1 MCLSCDGVMA
11 TDRESTVNTSI
22 GDHAVVLGASMAGLL
37 TAGVLAKSY
46 GRVTVF
52 DRDAMPEIGAH
63 RRGVPQDKHLHVLHP
78 RGRQA
83 LDELFPGLTAW
94 LIGQGAATG
103 DVLGN
108 TRWQLSGYQFR
119 QEDIRLP
126 GLSASRPFLEG
137 HLRARV
143 SDLPNVTLIEHTD
156 VVAVTAT
163 TDRCRVTG
171 VRVHDTVGGC
181 ERTVPADLVIDTTGR
196 GSRVPV
202 WLSEL
207 GYQRAAVDR
216 VDIGLG
222 YATRIYR
229 LRPGALGAD
238 VGILTA
244 GTPQNPRGGAL
255 AAIEGGRHILT
266 IFGIL
271 GDHPPTDPAGF
282 DAFAASLLFP
292 DITEAIRDAEPL
304 TDAVPF
310 RFPASV
316 RHRYERLRRFPVGL
330 LVLGDAVCS
339 FNPIYGQGMT
349 VAAVQAGTLQ
359 RLLARG
365 EVLQPCRYFRA
376 IARTIQTPWDI
387 AVGADLA
394 FPEVPGART
403 VKIRIVN
410 SYLPKLHA
418 AATTDVTLGR
428 AFVRVLGMV
437 DRPEGLLRPDR
448 VLRVLWTHRP
458 GAPARRHTGGHR
470 TRRAVPQEGT
480 SNGQLGS
487 FHDYS

>member
-1 MCLSCDGVMA
+1 M
-11 TDRESTVNTSI
+11 NTSI

-52 DRDAMPEIGAH
+52 DRDAMSEIGVH
-63 RRGVPQDKHLHVLHP
+63 RRGVPQDRHLHFLHP

-83 LDELFPGLTAW
+83 LDELSPGLTTR

-108 TRWQLSGYQFR
+108 IRWQLSGHQFC
-119 QEDIRLP
+119 QANIRLP
-126 GLSASRPFLEG
+126 GLWASRPFLEG
-137 HLRARV
+137 HVRAQV
-143 SDLPNVTLIEHTD
+143 SDLPNVRLVERTD

-171 VRVHDTVGGC
+171 VRVHGTAGGG
-181 ERTVPADLVIDTTGR
+181 ERAVPADLVIDTTGR
-196 GSRVPV
+196 GSRAPL

-207 GYQRAAVDR
+207 GYERAAVDR

-229 LRPGALGAD
+229 LRPGALGTD
-238 VGILTA
+238 VAILTA

-282 DAFAASLLFP
+282 DAFVASLLFP

-304 TDAVPF
+304 TDPVPF

-316 RHRYERLRRFPVGL
+316 RHRYERLRRFPIGL
-330 LVLGDAVCS
+330 LILGDAVCS

-349 VAAVQAGTLQ
+349 AAAVQAGTLQ

-365 EVLQPCRYFRA
+365 KVPQARHYFRA
-376 IARTIQTPWDI
+376 IAQTINTPWDI

-394 FPEVPGART
+394 FPKVPGART
-403 VKIRIVN
+403 AKIRMVN

-418 AATTDVTLGR
+418 AATTDATLGR

-437 DRPEGLLRPDR
+437 DRPEGLLRLDR

-458 GAPARRHTGGHR
+458 GAPAPT
-470 TRRAVPQEGT
+470 
-480 SNGQLGS
+480 
-487 FHDYS
+487 

>member
-1 MCLSCDGVMA
+1 MNM
-11 TDRESTVNTSI
+11 SI

-37 TAGVLAKSY
+37 TAWVLAKSY

-52 DRDAMPEIGAH
+52 DRDALSEIGVH
-63 RRGVPQDKHLHVLHP
+63 RRGVPQDRHLHFLHP

-83 LDELFPGLTAW
+83 LDELSPGLTAR
-94 LIGQGAATG
+94 LIEQGAATG

-108 TRWQLSGYQFR
+108 IRWQLSGHQFC
-119 QEDIRLP
+119 QANIRLP
-126 GLSASRPFLEG
+126 GLWASRPFLEG
-137 HLRARV
+137 HVRAQV
-143 SDLPNVTLIEHTD
+143 SDLPNVTLVERTD
-156 VVAVTAT
+156 VIAVTTT

-171 VRVHDTVGGC
+171 VRVHGTAGGG
-181 ERTVPADLVIDTTGR
+181 ERAVPADLVIDATGR
-196 GSRVPV
+196 GSRAPL
-202 WLSEL
+202 WLSDL
-207 GYQRAAVDR
+207 GYERAAVDR

-222 YATRIYR
+222 YATRLYR
-229 LRPGALGAD
+229 LRPGALGTD
-238 VGILTA
+238 VAILTA

-292 DITEAIRDAEPL
+292 DIPQAIRDAEPL
-304 TDAVPF
+304 TDPVPF

-316 RHRYERLRRFPVGL
+316 RHRYERLRRFPIGL

-349 VAAVQAGTLQ
+349 AAAVQASTLQ

-365 EVLQPCRYFRA
+365 EAPQARHYFRA
-376 IARTIQTPWDI
+376 IARTINTPWDI

-394 FPEVPGART
+394 FPEVPGIRT
-403 VKIRIVN
+403 AKIRMVN
-410 SYLPKLHA
+410 NYLPKLHA
-418 AATTDVTLGR
+418 AATADVTLGR

-448 VLRVLWTHRP
+448 MLRVLWTHRP
-458 GAPARRHTGGHR
+458 GAPAPT
-470 TRRAVPQEGT
+470 
-480 SNGQLGS
+480 
-487 FHDYS
+487 

>member
-1 MCLSCDGVMA
+1 M
-11 TDRESTVNTSI
+11 NTSI

-37 TAGVLAKSY
+37 TAGVLARSY

-52 DRDAMPEIGAH
+52 DRDAMPEISVH
-63 RRGVPQDKHLHVLHP
+63 RRGVPQDRHLHFLHP

-83 LDELFPGLTAW
+83 LDELFPGLTAR
-94 LIGQGAATG
+94 LIGQGAPTG

-108 TRWQLSGYQFR
+108 IRWQLSGHQFR
-119 QEDIRLP
+119 QANIRLP
-126 GLSASRPFLEG
+126 GLLASRPFLEG
-137 HLRARV
+137 HVRARV
-143 SDLPNVTLIEHTD
+143 SDLPNVTLVERTD

-163 TDRCRVTG
+163 PDRCRVSG
-171 VRVHDTVGGC
+171 VRVHGTAGGG
-181 ERTVPADLVIDTTGR
+181 ERAVPADLVIDATGR
-196 GSRVPV
+196 GSRAPL

-207 GYQRAAVDR
+207 GYEPAAVDR

-229 LRPGALGAD
+229 LRPGALGTDMAM
-238 VGILTA
+238 LTA
-244 GTPQNPRGGAL
+244 GTPQNPRGGAI

-266 IFGIL
+266 LFGIL

-292 DITEAIRDAEPL
+292 DITDAIRDAEPL
-304 TDAVPF
+304 TDPVSI

-316 RHRYERLRRFPVGL
+316 RHRYERLRRFPIGL

-349 VAAVQAGTLQ
+349 AAAIQAGALQ

-365 EVLQPCRYFRA
+365 EMPQPRRYFRT
-376 IARTIQTPWDI
+376 IARTINTPWDI

-394 FPEVPGART
+394 FPQVPGTRT
-403 VKIRIVN
+403 AKIRMVN
-410 SYLPKLHA
+410 RYLPKLHA
-418 AATTDVTLGR
+418 AATADVTLGR

-448 VLRVLWTHRP
+448 MLRVLWTHRP
-458 GAPARRHTGGHR
+458 GAPAPT
-470 TRRAVPQEGT
+470 
-480 SNGQLGS
+480 
-487 FHDYS
+487 

>member
-1 MCLSCDGVMA
+1 MSK
-11 TDRESTVNTSI
+11 RI

-37 TAGVLAKSY
+37 TAGVLAKAY

-52 DRDAMPEIGAH
+52 DRDVMLEISVH
-63 RRGVPQDKHLHVLHP
+63 RRGVPQDRHLHVLHP

-83 LDELFPGLTAW
+83 LDALFPGLTAG

-103 DVLGN
+103 DALGN
-108 TRWQLSGYQFR
+108 VRWQLSGHQFR
-119 QEDIRLP
+119 QADVRLP
-126 GLSASRPFLEG
+126 GLLASRPFLEG
-137 HLRARV
+137 HVRARV
-143 SDLPNVTLIEHTD
+143 SGLPNVTLVERTD

-163 TDRCRVTG
+163 ADRCRVTG
-171 VRVHDTVGGC
+171 VRVYDTAGGG
-181 ERTVPADLVIDTTGR
+181 ERAVPADLVIDATGR
-196 GSRVPV
+196 GSRAPL

-207 GYQRAAVDR
+207 GYERAAVDR

-229 LRPGALGAD
+229 LRSGALGTD
-238 VGILTA
+238 VGILTG
-244 GTPQNPRGGAL
+244 GTPQNPRGGVIS
-255 AAIEGGRHILT
+255 AIEGGRHILT
-266 IFGIL
+266 ISGIL

-282 DAFAASLLFP
+282 DVFTASLLFP

-304 TDAVPF
+304 TDPVPF

-316 RHRYERLRRFPVGL
+316 RHRYERLRRFPIGL

-349 VAAVQAGTLQ
+349 VAAMQAGALQ

-365 EVLQPCRYFRA
+365 EVPQPRHYFRT
-376 IARTIQTPWDI
+376 IARIIDTPWDI

-403 VKIRIVN
+403 AKIRMVN
-410 SYLPKLHA
+410 SYLPKLHTA
-418 AATTDVTLGR
+418 AATDATLGQ

-437 DRPEGLLRPDR
+437 GRPEGLLRPDR
-448 VLRVLWTHRP
+448 VLRVLWAHRP
-458 GAPARRHTGGHR
+458 GAPAPR
-470 TRRAVPQEGT
+470 
-480 SNGQLGS
+480 
-487 FHDYS
+487 

>member
-1 MCLSCDGVMA
+1 VAL
-11 TDRESTVNTSI
+11 TQERTVNKKI

-37 TAGVLAKSY
+37 AAGVLANSY

-52 DRDAMPEIGAH
+52 DRDTMPEIGAH

-83 LDELFPGLTAW
+83 LDELFPGLTDQ

-103 DVLGN
+103 DALGN
-108 TRWQLSGYQFR
+108 VRWQLSGYQLR
-119 QEDIRLP
+119 QADIRLP

-137 HLRARV
+137 HVRARV
-143 SDLPNVTLIEHTD
+143 SDLPNVTLIERTD

-163 TDRCRVTG
+163 TDRHRVTG
-171 VRVHDTVGGC
+171 VRVYDTAEAC
-181 ERTVPADLVIDTTGR
+181 ERAVPADLLIDATGR
-196 GSRVPV
+196 GSRAPL

-207 GYQRAAVDR
+207 GYDRAAVDR

-222 YATRIYR
+222 YASRIYQ
-229 LRPGALGAD
+229 LRPGALGTD
-238 VGILTA
+238 VGMLTA
-244 GTPQNPRGGAL
+244 ATPQNPRGGAL
-255 AAIEGGRHILT
+255 TAIEGGHHILT

-282 DAFAASLLFP
+282 DAFAASLPFP
-292 DITEAIRDAEPL
+292 DIAQAIRDAAPL
-304 TDAVPF
+304 TDPVAF

-330 LVLGDAVCS
+330 LVIGDAVCS

-349 VAAVQAGTLQ
+349 VAAVQADTLQ

-365 EVLQPCRYFRA
+365 EMPQPRRYFRA
-376 IARTIQTPWDI
+376 VARTINTPWDI

-394 FPEVPGART
+394 FPQVPGTRT
-403 VKIRIVN
+403 AKIRLVN

-418 AATTDVTLGR
+418 AATTDITLGR
-428 AFVRVLGMV
+428 AFVRVLGMM

-448 VLRVLWTHRP
+448 VLRVLRTNRP
-458 GAPARRHTGGHR
+458 G
-470 TRRAVPQEGT
+470 T
-480 SNGQLGS
+480 STPT
-487 FHDYS
+487 

>member
-1 MCLSCDGVMA
+1 MD
-11 TDRESTVNTSI
+11 TRI
-22 GDHAVVLGASMAGLL
+22 GAHAVVLGASMAGLL

-52 DRDAMPEIGAH
+52 DRDAMSEIGVH
-63 RRGVPQDKHLHVLHP
+63 RRGVPQDRHLHFLHP

-83 LDELFPGLTAW
+83 LEELSPGLIAQ

-108 TRWQLSGYQFR
+108 IRWQLSGHQLR
-119 QEDIRLP
+119 QADIRLP
-126 GLSASRPFLEG
+126 GLWATRPFLEG
-137 HLRARV
+137 HVRAQV
-143 SDLPNVTLIEHTD
+143 SELPNVTLVERTD

-163 TDRCRVTG
+163 TDRRRVTG
-171 VRVHDTVGGC
+171 VRVHGTAGGG
-181 ERTVPADLVIDTTGR
+181 ERTVSADLVIDTTGR
-196 GSRVPV
+196 GSRAPL

-229 LRPGALGAD
+229 LRPGALGTD
-238 VGILTA
+238 VAILTA

-282 DAFAASLLFP
+282 DAFTASLLFP

-304 TDAVPF
+304 TDPVSF

-316 RHRYERLRRFPVGL
+316 RHRYERLRRFPIGL

-349 VAAVQAGTLQ
+349 AAAVQAGTLQ
-359 RLLARG
+359 RLLTRG
-365 EVLQPCRYFRA
+365 EVPQPRHYFRA
-376 IARTIQTPWDI
+376 IARTIDTPWDI

-394 FPEVPGART
+394 FPQVPGART
-403 VKIRIVN
+403 TKIRMVN

-448 VLRVLWTHRP
+448 VLRVLRTHRP
-458 GAPARRHTGGHR
+458 GAPAPT
-470 TRRAVPQEGT
+470 
-480 SNGQLGS
+480 
-487 FHDYS
+487 